1 MANQDDQGGGVSGSE
16 LQESQAGGASGD
28 FGANR
33 EQQQSGRQTGGGAA
47 DADLDTGGG
56 SSGSGGYGNA
66 QNQQNHQGQQG
77 QASYGNSGEATQSRG
92 ERFDEM
98 QGGGR
103 AADSISAE
111 DDAGERQQS
120 QADDQFL
127 EERQANQGPRQSD
140 VEEEDETS

>member
-1 MANQDDQGGGVSGSE
+1 MANQDNRGGGVSGSE
-16 LQESQAGGASGD
+16 LQSTQSGGASGE
-28 FGANR
+28 FGGNR
-33 EQQQSGRQTGGGAA
+33 EQQQSARQMGGGAA
-47 DADLDTGGG
+47 EADLDTGGG
-56 SSGSGGYGNA
+56 SSGAGGYGNA

-103 AADSISAE
+103 AADSVGGE

-120 QADDQFL
+120 LAADQFL
-127 EERQANQGPRQSD
+127 EDRQANQDPRNSN
-140 VEEEDETS
+140 VEEDDETS